1 MMLHSLKGIIK
12 GGETYLITGANGFV
26 GSSIV
31 YALLE
36 FNYYAKENP
45 CRIIIVVRN
54 RDKAIKKFGGIVED
68 KNITL
73 IVNENKERILVSER
87 VDWIICAAAVTK
99 KEIIKK
105 YPADTLNSNIFGI
118 YNCLELAKEKKV
130 KGILFISSVQAYGRV
145 QNDMIREDDFGN
157 LDCMKE
163 EAVYPESKR
172 VGEMLI
178 WAYNK
183 QFGVPA
189 MCARLFHVYG
199 EGEEYDNGTF
209 LSDFVNDVINDRDIV
224 IKGSGS
230 EVRNLCYIS
239 DVVRGIFFILHKGK
253 HGEAYNV
260 GSESN
265 NYTIKE
271 CAQMLQVAAKEVGHE
286 VTMVIKNE
294 KYENGK
300 VINVQIPCVEK
311 LKLLGWKE
319 EDVDVTLNFKK
330 LLKEAYDRVS

>member
-1 MMLHSLKGIIK
+1 
-12 GGETYLITGANGFV
+12 
-26 GSSIV
+26 
-31 YALLE
+31 
-36 FNYYAKENP
+36 
-45 CRIIIVVRN
+45 
-54 RDKAIKKFGGIVED
+54 
-68 KNITL
+68 
-73 IVNENKERILVSER
+73 
-87 VDWIICAAAVTK
+87 
-99 KEIIKK
+99 
-105 YPADTLNSNIFGI
+105 
-118 YNCLELAKEKKV
+118 
-130 KGILFISSVQAYGRV
+130 
-145 QNDMIREDDFGN
+145 MIREDDFGN

-224 IKGSGS
+224 IKGSGA

-260 GSESN
+260 GSELN

-271 CAQMLQVAAKEVGHE
+271 CAKMLQVAAKEVGHE

-311 LKLLGWKE
+311 LKLLGWEE

-330 LLKEAYDRVS
+330 LLKEACDRVS